1 MIKRKF
7 QHFNLFTYNRSELGD
22 PKTSHNSKHV
32 PNDQVGIKSL
42 SSFSS
47 GTESYNL
54 FYKALVNENKLFF
67 TV

>member
-32 PNDQVGIKSL
+32 PNNQVGIKNL
-42 SSFSS
+42 SSFLG
-47 GTESYNL
+47 GTVSYNL

-67 TV
+67 AV